1 MNRCFNLYETAL
13 RILCTGLL
21 ALGYNVDTFN
31 NSTLFVNEDLQNLTC
46 FSSILAGIHINRI
59 TFLYV

>member
-21 ALGYNVDTFN
+21 ALGHDVDTFN
-31 NSTLFVNEDLQNLTC
+31 NCTLLVNEDFQNLSS